1 MTDKE
6 LDYLAEKIVAL
17 MFKKQEEYDAQLNE
31 EINNNLYYFNMDF
44 SSTFDVFN
52 PNEKIKELESKLSN
66 YINSEEYLKAE
77 AISKEIK
84 KLKIKYNLK

>member
-6 LDYLAEKIVAL
+6 LDYLAEKVVEL

-77 AISKEIK
+77 AVSKEIK
-84 KLKIKYNLK
+84 NIKTKYNLK

>member
-6 LDYLAEKIVAL
+6 LDYLAEKIVKL
-17 MFKKQEEYDAQLNE
+17 MFKKQEEYDTKLND
-31 EINNNLYYFNMDF
+31 EINENIYYFSTNF
-44 SSTFDVFN
+44 SSTFDRFN
-52 PNEKIKELESKLSN
+52 PNEKIKELESELSN

-84 KLKIKYNLK
+84 KLKTRYNLK

>member
-6 LDYLAEKIVAL
+6 LDYLAEKIVEL
-17 MFKKQEEYDAQLNE
+17 MFKKQEEYDAKLND
-31 EINNNLYYFNMDF
+31 EINENIYYFSTNF
-44 SSTFDVFN
+44 SSTFDRFD
-52 PNEKIKELESKLSN
+52 PNKKIKELESELSN

-84 KLKIKYNLK
+84 KIKTKYNLK